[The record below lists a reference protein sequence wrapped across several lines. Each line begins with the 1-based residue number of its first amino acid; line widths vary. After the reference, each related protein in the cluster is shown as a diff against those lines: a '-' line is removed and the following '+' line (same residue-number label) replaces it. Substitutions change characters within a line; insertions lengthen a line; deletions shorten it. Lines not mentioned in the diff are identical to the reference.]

1 MKSSSKL
8 FVSLRLILFLLYGI
22 SLVFVG
28 TSAGAY
34 IPLDQSGN
42 WEVSLNGE
50 WRFMLN
56 GPEKDFFKPD
66 FDVSE
71 WAAIKVP
78 GNWEVQGFEEPL
90 YKEPREGVGLY
101 RRIFEVP
108 AAWKDRRVFI
118 RFEGVL
124 YGFEF
129 WVNAKR
135 AGRFESAF
143 NRSEFDITD
152 LIEREKPNVLAVR
165 VYRRFKGWQFDTH
178 DAWAISGIYRD
189 VSLFAVNDL
198 HIQDL
203 TVITEVKRDL
213 SGASVQCNVTVAQSS
228 AESAD
233 FTVSSTLI
241 EPVGRIVS
249 RSKFAGNMW
258 HRTEEVV
265 SVTLDVDNPLLWN
278 TETPNLYDLQL
289 DLRLGSDILH
299 SVIRKVGIRQI
310 SIDGDVFKLNFHPIK
325 LRGVNHHDIHP
336 DVGRALREEHYR
348 QDIELMK
355 KASINAVRTSHY
367 PPHPVFLDLCDR
379 YGMYVICEVP
389 FGYGDKNLKDQS
401 YGDILL
407 ARAEATVARDK
418 NHPSVLIWSIGNENP
433 ITPIIVKTA
442 DRVKELDPT
451 RFRLLPGAQDSQG
464 RTPAKGENP
473 TEFAKK
479 TKFIFNLPESIEIA
493 APHYPYVVEVPERD
507 RKINLTDLALDK
519 DIQRPVICTEYNH
532 SLGSAF
538 EGLKEHW
545 EMIETYDRLCGAFIW
560 NWADQGLRRKI
571 AGREV
576 LTDTAKRLT
585 VSSKE
590 STVCAD
596 VWLDA
601 KTVLDSHGGSGSD
614 GIVYADR
621 FGQVDY
627 WITRKVYSQVL
638 IPEDRLVM
646 RQGKQKVELT
656 VLNRYD
662 FTNLDKL
669 KGRWELLRDG
679 KKVKSGIVLVS
690 VPPHEKDMITIE
702 LDLTGDIEVTENLL
716 RIVFADSYGRQ
727 IYERSVHLVP
737 KSGKIDFAKR
747 LSIGETVTPLRPITR
762 KDGVSSYQFGNL
774 LVRMDHAN
782 GKIKLLHAG
791 SGTSL
796 LEGPIVRVGRTPVM
810 AEWRNYPRYNI
821 NFWANPLLQ
830 NGKVIECT
838 SSRTSGGGVEFKM
851 KLDYPSL
858 DKNREAESILVDL
871 CVYVSPQ
878 GWIDVDYELTP
889 QNVTGNFLDF
899 GLAFKLA
906 GTMKHLTWVG
916 DGPYNSYP
924 GQTDAAERGIWHIA
938 PRPVTDPESRYYEGN
953 RANVDLAAVT
963 DGKGNGIGV
972 ICDGSTVSLKETD
985 GQQFFSQVL
994 RSSGKGNKTGGMMT
1008 LLPVKAAEIKSEK
1021 GAIRFVPLEAG
1032 KWPVL
1037 FEEVLSSVAAPHTL
1051 Y

>member
-1 MKSSSKL
+1 MSDRSGLMQKPMMEGII
-8 FVSLRLILFLLYGI
+8 LIAVC
-22 SLVFVG
+22 S
-28 TSAGAY
+28 SAGAY
-34 IPLDQSGN
+34 IPIDQSVD

-56 GPEKDFFKPD
+56 GPEKEFFKPG
-66 FDVSE
+66 FDVSG
-71 WAAIKVP
+71 WATIKVP

-90 YKEPREGVGLY
+90 YKEPAEGVGLY

-143 NRSEFDITD
+143 NRSEFDVTD
-152 LIEREKPNVLAVR
+152 LLEPGKPNVLAVR

-189 VSLFAVNDL
+189 VSLFAVGEVY
-198 HIQDL
+198 IQDL
-203 TVITEVKRDL
+203 TVITGVQHDL
-213 SGASVQCNVTVAQSS
+213 SGASVQCKVTVARSP
-228 AESAD
+228 AKAWD

-241 EPVGRIVS
+241 GPNGHIVD
-249 RSKFAGNMW
+249 RSKSTGNF
-258 HRTEEVV
+258 RNKKKEVV
-265 SVTLDVDNPLLWN
+265 FVNLQVENPLLWN
-278 TETPNLYDLQL
+278 AETPNLYDLQL
-289 DLRLGSDILH
+289 DLRRCSDILH
-299 SVIRKVGIRQI
+299 SVIRKIGIRQVG
-310 SIDGDVFKLNFHPIK
+310 IDGDVFKLNYRPIK

-348 QDIELMK
+348 EDIELMK
-355 KASINAVRTSHY
+355 KANINAVRTSHY

-389 FGYGDKNLKDQS
+389 FGFGDKNLKDQF

-407 ARAEATVARDK
+407 ARAEATVTRDK

-433 ITPIIVKTA
+433 ITPIVVSTA

-464 RTPAKGENP
+464 KTPAKGENP
-473 TEFAKK
+473 TEFAEK
-479 TKFIFNLPESIEIA
+479 TKFIFNLPESVEIA
-493 APHYPYVVEVPERD
+493 APHYPYVVEIPDRD

-571 AGREV
+571 AGREA
-576 LTDTAKRLT
+576 LTDAAKRLT
-585 VSSKE
+585 IGSEE
-590 STVCAD
+590 STV
-596 VWLDA
+596 
-601 KTVLDSHGGSGSD
+601 
-614 GIVYADR
+614 
-621 FGQVDY
+621 
-627 WITRKVYSQVL
+627 
-638 IPEDRLVM
+638 
-646 RQGKQKVELT
+646 
-656 VLNRYD
+656 
-662 FTNLDKL
+662 
-669 KGRWELLRDG
+669 
-679 KKVKSGIVLVS
+679 
-690 VPPHEKDMITIE
+690 
-702 LDLTGDIEVTENLL
+702 
-716 RIVFADSYGRQ
+716 FADFYGRQ

-737 KSGKIDFAKR
+737 ESGKTDFAKR
-747 LSIGETVTPLRPITR
+747 LTVNTQVTPLKPAAKREGI
-762 KDGVSSYQFGNL
+762 SSYQFGNL
-774 LVRMDHAN
+774 LISMDHAN
-782 GKIKLLHAG
+782 GKVKLLSAE
-791 SGTSL
+791 SGISL

-810 AEWRNYPRYNI
+810 AEWRNYPRYGI
-821 NFWANPLLQ
+821 KFWTNPLLC
-830 NGKVIECT
+830 NGKVIEST
-838 SSRTSGGGVEFKM
+838 ESRTSDGGVELKM

-858 DKNREAESILVDL
+858 DKNRKAESILVDL
-871 CVYVSPQ
+871 RFQVYPQ
-878 GWIDVDYELTP
+878 GWIDIDYELTP
-889 QNVTGNFLDF
+889 ENATGNFLDF
-899 GLAFKLA
+899 GLAFKLPGA
-906 GTMKHLTWVG
+906 MKHLTWVG

-924 GQTDAAERGIWHIA
+924 GQTDAAERGIWHIE
-938 PRPVTDPESRYYEGN
+938 PKPVTNAESRYYQGN
-953 RANVDLAAVT
+953 RANVDIAAVT

-972 ICDGSTVSLKETD
+972 ICKGSTVSLEERE

-1008 LLPVKAAEIKSEK
+1008 LLPVKAAEVKSEQ
-1021 GAIRFVPLEAG
+1021 GTIRFVPLEAG
-1032 KWPVL
+1032 KWPIL
-1037 FEEVLSSVAAPHTL
+1037 FEEVLGSPAVSHTH
-1051 Y
+1051 